1 LQLLGN
7 KRISQLMKYV
17 MNQRWFSL
25 GDDFAIL
32 DEKGVQA
39 YHVDAES
46 SSAGNRF
53 LFRDRKHTELA
64 CVSQKSLADGPAYE
78 IFHGDDLQA
87 VVRKDSFPSQ
97 HCRFAIDILGPDDL
111 HAEGNLIDHEYT
123 FTREGKPVGR
133 VSKSWFA
140 RTNSYGIDVNG
151 NEDELLLLAGAM
163 VIDLCCRGDTQ
174 PPPSPP
180 NKSSV
185 VSTSAGGRHL
195 RPKCSYAGLAA
206 RRP

>member
-1 LQLLGN
+1 
-7 KRISQLMKYV
+7 MKYV
-17 MNQRWFSL
+17 LNRRWFSL

-53 LFRDRKHTELA
+53 LFRDRKHAELA
-64 CVSQKSLADGPAYE
+64 CVSQKTLPDGPAYE

-87 VVRKDSFPSQ
+87 VIRKGSFPAEQ
-97 HCRFAIDILGPDDL
+97 CRFAADVFGPDDL
-111 HAEGNLIDHEYT
+111 HAQGNLHDREYI
-123 FTREGKPVGR
+123 FTREGKAVGR

-140 RTNSYGIDVNG
+140 RTDSYGVEVNG

-163 VIDLCCRGDTQ
+163 VIDLCCNSEIQ
-174 PPPSPP
+174 PASSVP

-185 VSTSAGGRHL
+185 ASTSAGGRHL
-195 RPKCSYAGLAA
+195 RPKCSYAGLVA